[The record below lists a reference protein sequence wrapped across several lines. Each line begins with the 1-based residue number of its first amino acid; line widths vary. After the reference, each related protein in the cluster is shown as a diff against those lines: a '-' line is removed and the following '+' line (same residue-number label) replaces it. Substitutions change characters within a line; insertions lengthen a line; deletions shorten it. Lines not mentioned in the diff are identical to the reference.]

1 LKFGLRGI
9 AASLFGCFV
18 AHSLTAIAVGVLAW
32 SACGLIGA
40 RQLALHFARA
50 RVAEIAGV
58 ALCELDVY

>member
-1 LKFGLRGI
+1 
-9 AASLFGCFV
+9 
-18 AHSLTAIAVGVLAW
+18 
-32 SACGLIGA
+32 LIGA